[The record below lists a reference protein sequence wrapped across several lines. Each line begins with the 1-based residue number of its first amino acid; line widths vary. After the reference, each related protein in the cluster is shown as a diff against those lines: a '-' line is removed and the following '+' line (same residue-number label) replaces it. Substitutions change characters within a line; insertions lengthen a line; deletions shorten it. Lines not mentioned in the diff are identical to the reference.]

1 MDKGPHTD
9 LHLNSWIWLSRTRDA
24 VFSARRKE
32 LHRYAIS
39 ARQASVMFVIQALGD
54 KATPG
59 EISRWLLR
67 EPNSVSEFLKRM
79 EKDGLI
85 KRSPDPRRRNVVR
98 VKLTEKGIKAHQ
110 KTTKLESIHKVMA
123 VLSEE
128 EIGQLIKLL
137 EKLWYR
143 ALRKLEIDRHPP
155 FPPSE

>member
-9 LHLNSWIWLSRTRDA
+9 PHLNSWIWLSRTRDA

-85 KRSPDPRRRNVVR
+85 KRSSATCP
-98 VKLTEKGIKAHQ
+98 
-110 KTTKLESIHKVMA
+110 
-123 VLSEE
+123 VLSH
-128 EIGQLIKLL
+128 Q
-137 EKLWYR
+137 
-143 ALRKLEIDRHPP
+143 HV
-155 FPPSE
+155 